1 MRKIRNPFRESNNG
15 SYLCF
20 GCSPANRIG
29 LKMEF
34 WDNGDEIIAHWMPD
48 KEYQG
53 FHDVLHG
60 GIQATLM
67 DEAASWLIFSKY
79 GTAGVTSE
87 MHVKYLR
94 PVAISAGKI
103 IISARMPSEKKR
115 ILTIDCKISDGK
127 GNICATGQVSYF
139 LFPEKIAREKYGY
152 PGMEE
157 FSG

>member
-1 MRKIRNPFRESNNG
+1 MRKIRNPFKEMDNG

-34 WDNGDEIIAHWMPD
+34 WDNGDEIIAHWLPE
-48 KEYQG
+48 KHFEG

-67 DEAASWLIFSKY
+67 DEAASWLVLSKY

-87 MHVKYLR
+87 LHVKYLK

-103 IISARMPSEKKR
+103 VISARLSSVKKR
-115 ILTIDCKISDGK
+115 ILNIDCKLSDEN
-127 GNICATGQVSYF
+127 GNIYSTGEVICF
-139 LFPEKIAREKYGY
+139 IFPEKIAREKYRY
-152 PGMEE
+152 PGVDA
-157 FSG
+157 FSE